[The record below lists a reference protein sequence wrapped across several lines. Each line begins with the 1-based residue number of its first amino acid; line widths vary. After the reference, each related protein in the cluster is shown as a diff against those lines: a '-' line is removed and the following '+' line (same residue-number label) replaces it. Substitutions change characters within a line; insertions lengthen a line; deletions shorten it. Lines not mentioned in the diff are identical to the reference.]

1 MARSRKTIIWEAKC
15 MAIDGLVFRFR
26 RSTIPFGTEQAVQD
40 AIEDLLEHEKL
51 NYTREFAIG
60 RDRVDFL
67 VDFRIDGNPFRIAI
81 ECKVAG
87 GPSAVMEQLLRYAQ
101 SPDVDAIILVTSRNT
116 HRFAVPTVNGKLFSV
131 ANVAGGRL

>member
-15 MAIDGLVFRFR
+15 MVIDSLAHKFR
-26 RSTIPFGTEQAVQD
+26 RSTIPFGTEQAMQD
-40 AIEDLLEHEKL
+40 AVQSLLEQEKVTF
-51 NYTREFAIG
+51 TREFAIG

-67 VDFRIDGNPFRIAI
+67 VDFSIDTESFRIAV

-101 SPDVDAIILVTSRNT
+101 SHHVDGIILVTSRNT
-116 HRFAVPTVNGKLFSV
+116 HRFSTPSLSGKLFTV